1 MLVYPQ
7 LSTGALCQFPLR
19 KVRRARTVSN
29 RAADGSTIKLAD
41 PAAEITEWQLEYSD
55 LSDDEAAALRGFF
68 ASVEGTLIAFTF
80 MDPAGNLLASTENFS
95 SDEWQREPMLTVTAG
110 DGFWHVAN
118 GGGAGQA
125 LTQTLE
131 VPGAYDYCL
140 SAYARSTTAA
150 GVGLIIGGQT
160 AQRPIGTS
168 WTRVVAAGT
177 GAADAESM
185 RFGVEVPA
193 GTTVDIFGMQ
203 VEPQNGASAYK
214 SSTRGGVYEGSHLA
228 SDDLRLVCT
237 GVNRNSCRIHVIHA
251 NHI

>member
-1 MLVYPQ
+1 V
-7 LSTGALCQFPLR
+7 T
-19 KVRRARTVSN
+19 N

-41 PAAEITEWQLEYSD
+41 PAAEITEWQLEYAD
-55 LSDDEAAALRGFF
+55 LSDDEAAVLRDFF

-80 MDPAGNLLASTENFS
+80 LDPAGNLLASTENYS
-95 SDEWQREPMLTVTAG
+95 ADEWQREPMLTVTA
-110 DGFWHVAN
+110 DEGFWSVTN

-125 LTQTLE
+125 ITQTLE
-131 VPGAYDYCL
+131 VPGAYNYCL
-140 SAYARSTTAA
+140 SAYVRSTTAGA
-150 GVGLIIGGQT
+150 VGLIIGGQT
-160 AQRPIGTS
+160 AQRSVGTS

-193 GTTVDIFGMQ
+193 GTSVEILGMQ

-214 SSTRGGVYEGSHLA
+214 SSTRGGVYEGAHLA
-228 SDDLRLVCT
+228 SDDLKLVCT
-237 GVNRNSCRIHVIHA
+237 GVNRNSCRVHVIHA